1 MTEREKELCE
11 AYPEEIEMLL
21 ELLGNDEG
29 DILVSELVDAASHL
43 LDGRRHAKEPEPGA
57 TIFVPKNLSWQ
68 VHDEKLGGK
77 TYTLI
82 DRTWGD
88 DENWNWRATCDNGA
102 TWIEIDAYLA
112 RDLYNGFPISSFV
125 YVFWRGE
132 HKGIGY

>member
-1 MTEREKELCE
+1 MTDREKELCE

-21 ELLGNDEG
+21 ELLSNDEG

-43 LDGRRHAKEPEPGA
+43 LNERQHAKEPELGA

-82 DRTWGD
+82 DHTWHDGK
-88 DENWNWRATCDNGA
+88 NWRATCDNGA

-132 HKGIGY
+132 HQGIGY